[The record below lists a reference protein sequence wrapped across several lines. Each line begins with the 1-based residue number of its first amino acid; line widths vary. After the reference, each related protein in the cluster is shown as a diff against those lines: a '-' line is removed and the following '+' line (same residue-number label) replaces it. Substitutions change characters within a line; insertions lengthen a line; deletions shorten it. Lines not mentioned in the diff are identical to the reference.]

1 MFISITVTRM
11 HTHTHTLHKVVG
23 LSSVLNGRGVHTAVR
38 NTDVVQGKCDYTDG
52 AVKCVALARCIAS
65 AVRCVSSAVRSAPHE
80 SLWSG
85 LFSWTGH
92 QQVSVCVLIIFL
104 W

>member
-1 MFISITVTRM
+1 MVIYCCITDAQKTR
-11 HTHTHTLHKVVG
+11 
-23 LSSVLNGRGVHTAVR
+23 
-38 NTDVVQGKCDYTDG
+38 DYTNG
-52 AVKCVALARCIAS
+52 AVKCVALVRCVSS
-65 AVRCVSSAVRSAPHE
+65 AVRCVSSAARCVSSAARCAPHE